1 MERGVNSVCPTE
13 VTGQRRRSILSGGN
27 SGDLAVKV
35 PGDSE
40 GFVVLAAEMNP
51 CNSFGTFRK

>member
-13 VTGQRRRSILSGGN
+13 VTGQRRRSIPSGGN

-51 CNSFGTFRK
+51 